1 MKKQYTKQQ
10 IAEAIKYWQ
19 SRLDALDNGR
29 QVKES
34 SSKRAY
40 LDSVL
45 PKNGITLYDDA
56 GKKLNFEFKL
66 NSGMAAGWTGVD
78 KQGNVVCLSDWNSGY
93 DGKDISVPLLSMFL
107 KDYGYELV
115 DER

>member
-1 MKKQYTKQQ
+1 MRPVPDLSVGVFVDFVRLHAGLSPEVNNIMRKQYTKQQ

-19 SRLDALDNGR
+19 NRLDALDRGR

-45 PKNGITLYDDA
+45 PQNGITLYDDA
-56 GKKLNFEFKL
+56 GKKLNFGFKL
-66 NSGMAAGWTGVD
+66 NSGMAMGWTGVD
-78 KQGNVVCLSDWNSGY
+78 K
-93 DGKDISVPLLSMFL
+93 
-107 KDYGYELV
+107 
-115 DER
+115 